1 MAIWVSKLLDLGVFY
16 NLFLF
21 TNSNARTGLI
31 EVRGT
36 MTDCPEKLST
46 GLGLM
51 VTLHIYILKE
61 AFKPLRLSDNEENSN
76 VNFNEGYETYEERF
90 VLRSCHKLY

>member
-1 MAIWVSKLLDLGVFY
+1 MA
-16 NLFLF
+16 
-21 TNSNARTGLI
+21 GLV

-51 VTLHIYILKE
+51 VTLHIYILPE
-61 AFKPLRLSDNEENSN
+61 AFKPLRISSNEENSSFA
-76 VNFNEGYETYEERF
+76 FNEGYETQEERSVVF
-90 VLRSCHKLY
+90 CLI